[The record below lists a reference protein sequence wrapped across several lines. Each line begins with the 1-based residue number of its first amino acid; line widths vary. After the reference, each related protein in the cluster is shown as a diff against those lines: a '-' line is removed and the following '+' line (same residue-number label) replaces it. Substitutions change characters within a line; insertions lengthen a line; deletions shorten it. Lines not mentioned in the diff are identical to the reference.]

1 MAMLPSICKDIN
13 SNRCS
18 SSAETDNKEVEEPL
32 LGYAADSASSWDS
45 HDQPQR
51 EQGRSRH
58 EGGQAL
64 VPHSI
69 NRVDWEELWRVL
81 WGSCRNS
88 LAGILGEGQKSLDLC
103 QALKATG
110 QHGRSKGKKVPL
122 LCCSA
127 SGTCVSIIE
136 PQLLVQL
143 RATMILLTVTL
154 CPLCSDTQ
162 QLLSTT
168 AAIILLSK
176 AAQCSSGETECCAY
190 SPASC
195 GRALAAVTD

>member
-1 MAMLPSICKDIN
+1 MLLSISKDI
-13 SNRCS
+13 SSKHCS
-18 SSAETDNKEVEEPL
+18 CGAETDENEMEEPL
-32 LGYAADSASSWDS
+32 LGYAADSTSSWDS
-45 HDQPQR
+45 HDQSRR

-58 EGGQAL
+58 EGSQAL

-69 NRVDWEELWRVL
+69 NRVNWEELWRVL
-81 WGSCRNS
+81 WGSCRDS

-110 QHGRSKGKKVPL
+110 QHGRSTGTKVLL

-127 SGTCVSIIE
+127 SRTCVSIVE
-136 PQLLVQL
+136 PQLLVQH
-143 RATMILLTVTL
+143 RATIIFLTVTL

-176 AAQCSSGETECCAY
+176 AAQCSSGATECCAY
-190 SPASC
+190 SPASF